1 MLRQEPNVR
10 TMAGLG
16 RVIYP
21 QKEEDNDYT
30 IPSPA
35 SKSRNIYLPS
45 FHFLSPFLFGSEHDE
60 IFDFSFFS

>member
-1 MLRQEPNVR
+1 MLRQEPDVR

-30 IPSPA
+30 IPTLA
-35 SKSRNIYLPS
+35 SKSINIKLPL
-45 FHFLSPFLFGSEHDE
+45 FPFPISPPYWFEA
-60 IFDFSFFS
+60 